1 MIQEILGVSR
11 FILESMNLQLLLLDN
26 ANLQDKIR
34 VSRTAPRARGC
45 HHGSR
50 RLRPELPHPTR
61 DTRVCPSSGRHTKH
75 HVYRSMAR
83 TTSRPHHAWHVT
95 SPHHVGTQGLQVTHL
110 QEKLANVFPL
120 VTLKLNDLS
129 VFRVFD
135 HSTIT
140 SKFLEKHG
148 KA

>member
-26 ANLQDKIR
+26 AN
-34 VSRTAPRARGC
+34 
-45 HHGSR
+45 
-50 RLRPELPHPTR
+50 
-61 DTRVCPSSGRHTKH
+61 
-75 HVYRSMAR
+75 
-83 TTSRPHHAWHVT
+83 
-95 SPHHVGTQGLQVTHL
+95 L

-140 SKFLEKHG
+140 SKFLFESFHKFLFVIVICDALHSG
-148 KA
+148 QRLPAVPLLDPYMNVILGPCRE